1 MINKSKY
8 EKDMAKMKTNMV
20 NSYKLFWLKGIF
32 LEVINGKKDISFKCI
47 VSRMISEAWSVVLK
61 YHPNL
66 GTSDQLNDSITTLKE
81 KYLDYSDEDKEKI
94 YDELV
99 RTTNKEIED
108 ILSKFYPYVPFRLL
122 SSFYKEYIEGK
133 KDSEQNRIIEE
144 RSQQDDNV
152 VYKLYHKD
160 KKISVNKNWIAY
172 FKTNSEDVE
181 KWIDFEIRKYI
192 SSKNPGIVL
201 KDNEV
206 KNLIFKKEVDKSTLT
221 GKITI
226 PVKSEKPVLN
236 NLSNELEK
244 GKSLPITLVCNEI
257 RFNSSI
263 VWPNIKDGRNV
274 IQISFDKKFKEYI
287 SKEFNISYSYIVE
300 NEDKVSKKRVKVPEE
315 FKEYMEFYLSE
326 EKDTFIVKL
335 IKASTEQEEEIEDE
349 EDLEIDESP
358 DDSNII
364 KNYSIEESLDF
375 IYNYITSSGYTYN
388 KSLIK
393 NIYLSLKTKPFL
405 ILSGIS
411 GTGKSKIIELFAK
424 ALGATS
430 ENSRFNLIP
439 VKPDWSDSTELL
451 GYKNIEGKFIPG
463 RITEICNEAM
473 MHKELPYFIVLDEMN
488 LARVEYYFS
497 DILSIMETRSL
508 NKEDGEIVTNRFF
521 DKKSLENTDSDAYI
535 KYWDV
540 YLPDNVYIIG
550 TVNMDETTFPFSRK
564 VLDRANTIEF
574 NKVNLSFDFD
584 SIFAEQEEPR
594 VLHNDFLK
602 SNFLKLADCRASKD
616 IAVKVIN
623 NLMKINE
630 ILENYNYHF
639 AYRVRDEITFYV
651 IYAVE
656 NDLFTFEE
664 AMDRCIVQKILPKI
678 SGSSNECFEALVD
691 LFEYFTNVKFDN
703 RNCLDESE
711 LDKKEKDIKKTLTS
725 EKLSLM
731 IRRFIKDGFTS
742 FW

>member
-1 MINKSKY
+1 MQINSWSKP
-8 EKDMAKMKTNMV
+8 ENNNTNYIGRRKIV
-20 NSYKLFWLKGIF
+20 NGLFERGTA
-32 LEVINGKKDISFKCI
+32 ISNNYVDKFI
-47 VSRMISEAWSVVLK
+47 ENLSEELK
-61 YHPNL
+61 YSSGVNV
-66 GTSDQLNDSITTLKE
+66 
-81 KYLDYSDEDKEKI
+81 KI
-94 YDELV
+94 IVD
-99 RTTNKEIED
+99 NK
-108 ILSKFYPYVPFRLL
+108 
-122 SSFYKEYIEGK
+122 
-133 KDSEQNRIIEE
+133 
-144 RSQQDDNV
+144 
-152 VYKLYHKD
+152 
-160 KKISVNKNWIAY
+160 
-172 FKTNSEDVE
+172 
-181 KWIDFEIRKYI
+181 DFEARIDRPRSHSEESMYIR
-192 SSKNPGIVL
+192 L
-201 KDNEV
+201 F
-206 KNLIFKKEVDKSTLT
+206 FKKELKDYLNK
-221 GKITI
+221 K
-226 PVKSEKPVLN
+226 VKKE
-236 NLSNELEK
+236 LSGQELY
-244 GKSLPITLVCNEI
+244 L
-257 RFNSSI
+257 
-263 VWPNIKDGRNV
+263 D
-274 IQISFDKKFKEYI
+274 
-287 SKEFNISYSYIVE
+287 
-300 NEDKVSKKRVKVPEE
+300 
-315 FKEYMEFYLSE
+315 FYVGN
-326 EKDTFIVKL
+326 EKDTFMIEL
-335 IKASTEQEEEIEDE
+335 IKSSVLEEDSNEESFKAWMVNKLNCKPKTSNTYTSCIKKIDDILGTNIFYIEEID
-349 EDLEIDESP
+349 DINTIIDEFKNNEELKARDKKEHGPYGCALNRYKDYLQYKIKERSLNNP
-358 DDSNII
+358 DII
-364 KNYSIEESLDF
+364 KDYKVDETITF

-497 DILSIMETRSL
+497 DILSIMETRTL

-584 SIFAEQEEPR
+584 SIFREQEEPR

>member
-1 MINKSKY
+1 MYIRMFFKKELKDYLNNKVKGESNQDNLY
-8 EKDMAKMKTNMV
+8 LDFYVGDEKDTFK
-20 NSYKLFWLKGIF
+20 
-32 LEVINGKKDISFKCI
+32 LEVIKI
-47 VSRMISEAWSVVLK
+47 
-61 YHPNL
+61 
-66 GTSDQLNDSITTLKE
+66 
-81 KYLDYSDEDKEKI
+81 DEMK
-94 YDELV
+94 
-99 RTTNKEIED
+99 
-108 ILSKFYPYVPFRLL
+108 
-122 SSFYKEYIEGK
+122 
-133 KDSEQNRIIEE
+133 Q
-144 RSQQDDNV
+144 
-152 VYKLYHKD
+152 
-160 KKISVNKNWIAY
+160 
-172 FKTNSEDVE
+172 
-181 KWIDFEIRKYI
+181 
-192 SSKNPGIVL
+192 
-201 KDNEV
+201 
-206 KNLIFKKEVDKSTLT
+206 LIFKKEVDKSTLT

-375 IYNYITSSGYTYN
+375 IYNYITSSGYNYN

-473 MHKELPYFIVLDEMN
+473 MNKELPYFIVLDEMN

-497 DILSIMETRSL
+497 DILSIMETRTL

-584 SIFAEQEEPR
+584 SIFREQEEPR

-630 ILENYNYHF
+630 ILEKYNYHF

-664 AMDRCIVQKILPKI
+664 AMDRCIAQKILPKI
-678 SGSSNECFEALVD
+678 SGSSNECFEALID
-691 LFEYFTNVKFDN
+691 LFEYFTEVKFDN

-711 LDKKEKDIKKTLTS
+711 LVKKEKDIKKTLTS

>member
-1 MINKSKY
+1 
-8 EKDMAKMKTNMV
+8 MV
-20 NSYKLFWLKGIF
+20 NKLNCTPKTTNTYTSCI
-32 LEVINGKKDISFKCI
+32 KKIDD
-47 VSRMISEAWSVVLK
+47 V
-61 YHPNL
+61 L
-66 GTSDQLNDSITTLKE
+66 GTNIFYLEEIDDINTIIDEFKNNEELKARDKKEHGPYGCALNRYKDYLQYKIKE
-81 KYLDYSDEDKEKI
+81 KSLNNPDIIKDY
-94 YDELV
+94 
-99 RTTNKEIED
+99 
-108 ILSKFYPYVPFRLL
+108 
-122 SSFYKEYIEGK
+122 
-133 KDSEQNRIIEE
+133 
-144 RSQQDDNV
+144 
-152 VYKLYHKD
+152 
-160 KKISVNKNWIAY
+160 
-172 FKTNSEDVE
+172 
-181 KWIDFEIRKYI
+181 
-192 SSKNPGIVL
+192 
-201 KDNEV
+201 
-206 KNLIFKKEVDKSTLT
+206 EVDE
-221 GKITI
+221 TI
-226 PVKSEKPVLN
+226 
-236 NLSNELEK
+236 
-244 GKSLPITLVCNEI
+244 
-257 RFNSSI
+257 
-263 VWPNIKDGRNV
+263 
-274 IQISFDKKFKEYI
+274 
-287 SKEFNISYSYIVE
+287 
-300 NEDKVSKKRVKVPEE
+300 
-315 FKEYMEFYLSE
+315 
-326 EKDTFIVKL
+326 TFIH
-335 IKASTEQEEEIEDE
+335 
-349 EDLEIDESP
+349 
-358 DDSNII
+358 
-364 KNYSIEESLDF
+364 
-375 IYNYITSSGYTYN
+375 NYITSSGYTYSQ
-388 KSLIK
+388 SLIK

-411 GTGKSKIIELFAK
+411 GTGKSKIIEQFAK

-430 ENSRFNLIP
+430 ENGRFNLIP

-497 DILSIMETRSL
+497 DILSIMETRTL

-521 DKKSLENTDSDAYI
+521 DKKSLDNTDGDAYI

-574 NKVNLSFDFD
+574 NKVNLNFDFD
-584 SIFAEQEEPR
+584 GIFADEEEPR
-594 VLHNDFLK
+594 VLHNNFLK
-602 SNFLKLADCRASKD
+602 SNFLKLADCRDSKD

-623 NLMKINE
+623 NLIEINE
-630 ILENYNYHF
+630 ILEKYNYHF

-678 SGSSNECFEALVD
+678 SGSNNECFEALID
-691 LFEYFTNVKFDN
+691 LFEHFTEVKFDN

-711 LDKKEKDIKKTLTS
+711 LNNKEKNIKKTLTS

>member
-8 EKDMAKMKTNMV
+8 ENDMTKMKTNMV

-47 VSRMISEAWSVVLK
+47 VSRMISEAWSIVLK

-81 KYLDYSDEDKEKI
+81 KYLDYSDEDKENI

-144 RSQQDDNV
+144 RSQQDNEV
-152 VYKLYHKD
+152 LYKLYHKD
-160 KKISVNKNWIAY
+160 KKISVNNNWIAH
-172 FKTNSEDVE
+172 FNTNSEDVE

-192 SSKNPGIVL
+192 NSKNPGIVF

-206 KNLIFKKEVDKSTLT
+206 NDSIFENEVGKSAFT

-226 PVKSEKPVLN
+226 PVKSEEPV
-236 NLSNELEK
+236 SDEEELE
-244 GKSLPITLVCNEI
+244 I
-257 RFNSSI
+257 
-263 VWPNIKDGRNV
+263 
-274 IQISFDKKFKEYI
+274 
-287 SKEFNISYSYIVE
+287 
-300 NEDKVSKKRVKVPEE
+300 
-315 FKEYMEFYLSE
+315 
-326 EKDTFIVKL
+326 
-335 IKASTEQEEEIEDE
+335 
-349 EDLEIDESP
+349 EIDESP

-364 KNYSIEESLDF
+364 KNYNIEESLEF
-375 IYNYITSSGYTYN
+375 IHNYITSSGYTYN

-473 MHKELPYFIVLDEMN
+473 MNKELPYFIVLDEMN

-497 DILSIMETRSL
+497 DILSIMETRTL
-508 NKEDGEIVTNRFF
+508 NKEYGEIVTNRFF

-574 NKVNLSFDFD
+574 NKVNLDFDFD
-584 SIFAEQEEPR
+584 SIFADEEESR

-623 NLMKINE
+623 KLIEINQ
-630 ILENYNYHF
+630 ILEKYNYHF

-651 IYAVE
+651 IYAIK
-656 NDLFTFEE
+656 NNLFTFEE